1 MSEEEKIGWHFVH
14 KTGAD
19 IERENLETAEK
30 ATEEQKSEY
39 VFNGEPL
46 YYLGVGHAFLYG
58 FFNEYIT
65 KSGVKV
71 WEYHSGRWTTN
82 GDDYELVDNELILIP
97 PTPPTPSES
106 IDWSSIKFP
115 RVKNLTGPIADQL
128 ISVKPKQK

>member
-1 MSEEEKIGWHFVH
+1 M
-14 KTGAD
+14 
-19 IERENLETAEK
+19 
-30 ATEEQKSEY
+30 
-39 VFNGEPL
+39 
-46 YYLGVGHAFLYG
+46 YG

-97 PTPPTPSES
+97 PTPPTPSEP

-128 ISVKPKQK
+128 IRVKPKQR